1 MKKRARAA
9 SAPTRPSAGGAR
21 PRPASPVP
29 TRVAVDLAATH
40 PALIAA
46 ALVAALAVL
55 VSVTTRITDSDI
67 WQHLFVGRWIW
78 QSHAIPMRHISS
90 WLHYGEPEVVP
101 SWGFRALVWP
111 FFAIGGE
118 VGLHVWRWLT
128 TLVAFG
134 LLCATARRM
143 GARGF
148 LPLVILVWS
157 SLIYRQRS
165 QVRPET
171 IAAVLFCLEL
181 WILETRRQGGP
192 NRLVWLIGIA
202 WVWINL
208 HISYFLGFVLF
219 AIYAIDELLSSWR
232 RRRAHVASATTSNVG
247 RWRGW
252 RPWLWI
258 ALGMLAISFVNPFG
272 WRALWQPFEYGFQL
286 RGEPMYRGIG
296 ELQPLGWQGN
306 ESNGIWLLVFLWPV
320 LLLTR
325 VRRSGWDWVELLLC
339 AFFTAYS
346 LPSQR
351 FTALYALVAA
361 PFVARDLGEWLVRA
375 RRSGPA
381 SPWGRA
387 ALTGTAC
394 VAIGLWEWSNPALPL
409 GIGIDYARYP
419 VGACDF
425 IARHGIGG
433 REFGPFR
440 FAGYL
445 LWRFSPDRA
454 RLPFMDIHQTGT
466 AEERRVYTDVFT
478 NGANWP
484 PVADRYAIDWV
495 LLDPRHFGQ
504 DPLADW
510 LDRDSS
516 WSLVFVDDAGALFV
530 RRGGKLQAV
539 ADSFALPHVAAG
551 AEKAQA
557 LLVSAADNDALRDS
571 IRTELT
577 AMSERSKWNSGIRDR
592 LAYLAM
598 ADGDAQEARRQ
609 LQLGLATNPR
619 LPHAHER
626 LGMIALAERRPAV
639 ALEELLRERAVA
651 GESARLEVLL
661 GMATRQTGDPIG
673 ARRHLERALKLDPGS
688 QEAAEELRTLSE
700 SSKR

>member
-1 MKKRARAA
+1 M
-9 SAPTRPSAGGAR
+9 
-21 PRPASPVP
+21 
-29 TRVAVDLAATH
+29 DLAATH
-40 PALIAA
+40 PALIVA
-46 ALVAALAVL
+46 ALVAAAAVL
-55 VSVTTRITDSDI
+55 ISVTTRITDSDI

-78 QSHAIPMRHISS
+78 ESHAIPMRHISS

-111 FFAIGGE
+111 FYAAGG
-118 VGLHVWRWLT
+118 VIGLHAWRWLT
-128 TLVAFG
+128 TFAAFG
-134 LLCATARRM
+134 LLWATARRM

-148 LPLVILVWS
+148 LPLVLLVWA

-171 IAAVLFCLEL
+171 IAAVLFCLEF
-181 WILETRRQGGP
+181 WILETRRRGGP
-192 NRLVWLIGIA
+192 NRLPWLIAIS
-202 WVWINL
+202 WVWINV

-219 AIYAIDELLSSWR
+219 GAYAIDEAFATWR
-232 RRRAHVASATTSNVG
+232 RRRAARPASVAPSAG
-247 RWRGW
+247 GARWRD
-252 RPWLWI
+252 RRLWLWVV
-258 ALGMLAISFVNPFG
+258 LGMLAISFLNPFG

-306 ESNGIWLLVFLWPV
+306 ESNGIWLLLFLWP
-320 LLLTR
+320 LLLLAR
-325 VRRSGWDWVELLLC
+325 VRRHGWDWAEALLC
-339 AFFTAYS
+339 AFFTLYS

-361 PFVARDLGEWLVRA
+361 PFVARDLGEWLVRS

-381 SPWGRA
+381 SPWARA
-387 ALTGTAC
+387 ALASVGC
-394 VAIGLWEWSNPALPL
+394 VAIGLWEWTNPALPL
-409 GIGIDYARYP
+409 GVGIDYARYP
-419 VGACDF
+419 VAACDF
-425 IARHGIGG
+425 IGRHGIGG

-478 NGANWP
+478 NGSSFP
-484 PVADRYAIDWV
+484 PVADRYQLDYV
-495 LLDPRHFGQ
+495 LLDPRHFGS

-510 LDRDSS
+510 LDRDLR
-516 WSLVFVDDAGALFV
+516 WSLVFFDDAGAIFV
-530 RRGGKLQAV
+530 RRQGRLAAV

-557 LLVSAADNDALRDS
+557 LLVSAADDPALRDS

-577 AMSERSKWNSGIRDR
+577 AMSERSSWNSSIRDR

-598 ADGDAQEARRQ
+598 ADGDANEARRQ
-609 LQLGLATNPR
+609 IQLGLAKNPK

-626 LGMIALAERRPAV
+626 LGMIALAERRPAI
-639 ALEELLRERAVA
+639 ALEELLREREVG
-651 GESARLEVLL
+651 GESAQLEVLL
-661 GMATRQTGDPIG
+661 GMASRQTGDPIG

-688 QEAAEELRTLSE
+688 QEAAEELRSLSG
-700 SSKR
+700 SRAH